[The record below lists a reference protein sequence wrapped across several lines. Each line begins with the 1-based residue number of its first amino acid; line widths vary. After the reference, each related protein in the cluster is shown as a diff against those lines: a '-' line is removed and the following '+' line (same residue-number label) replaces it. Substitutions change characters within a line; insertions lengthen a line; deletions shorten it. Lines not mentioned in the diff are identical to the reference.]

1 VQILKMSM
9 VSLVAVLSACGG
21 GGDIEDGSQPLSVS
35 ATSVEVTGPSAGI
48 CASGTGPII
57 YVYGGVWPYTLR
69 NPYPEGL
76 VLGTQ
81 RIEGPGQGTRLSFTG
96 ACFTTLALL
105 IIDQSGKSISVSVT
119 NRPGQ

>member
-1 VQILKMSM
+1 VKILKICTL
-9 VSLVAVLSACGG
+9 SLLVLTSACGG

-35 ATSVEVTGPSAGI
+35 ATSIEVTGPSAGV
-48 CASGTGPII
+48 CASGSGPIV

-76 VLGTQ
+76 ILSTQ

-105 IIDQSGKSISVSVT
+105 IIDQSGRSISLSVT
-119 NRPGQ
+119 NKPGQ